1 MKITN
6 NTRETLSFNLKGKA
20 RDGNPLT
27 GSVAPG
33 ETADL
38 DVDPED
44 AQVKGRIFA
53 GAISVPASVATKVE
67 ASVSASPSAAK
78 GS

>member
-6 NTRETLSFNLKGKA
+6 NTRETLDFTLTGKA
-20 RDGNPLT
+20 KDGVPPT

-38 DVDPED
+38 DVIED
-44 AQVKGRIFA
+44 ARFQGAVLA
-53 GAISVPASVATKVE
+53 GAISVPAKTATKVE
-67 ASVSASPSAAK
+67 AAVTEPAK
-78 GS
+78 GK